1 MVPPRLADELRILL
15 ENFLSDQPG
24 SDNALR
30 GFLFPLVWKYCS
42 RHAPT
47 MPLDLR
53 EDVLQETLLFVVGSG
68 LENYDGR
75 GDTSAGYVYN
85 AVRTALQ
92 AVRRRYGWT
101 RDQRAVA
108 DEVTDLDDLPA
119 NVEVERLE
127 HARIMAHEVLASAEP
142 AFGALLWKVYA
153 EGERQEVALARS
165 GMSRFAFDRRRR
177 AIARSLSTLGRC
189 A

>member
-1 MVPPRLADELRILL
+1 MVPPRLADELRIFL

-24 SDNALR
+24 SADALR
-30 GFLFPLVWKYCS
+30 GFLSPLVWKYCS

-53 EDVLQETLLFVVGSG
+53 EDVLQETLLFLVGSG
-68 LENYDGR
+68 QGVYDGSS
-75 GDTSAGYVYN
+75 DTSAGYVYN

-101 RDQRAVA
+101 NRQRAA
-108 DEVTDLDDLPA
+108 IDEVPDLDALPG
-119 NVEVERLE
+119 NVDVEKLE
-127 HARIMAHEVLASAEP
+127 RARIMAREVLASVEP
-142 AFGALLWKVYA
+142 AFGALLWKVYV
-153 EGERQEVALARS
+153 EGEKQEVALAGS

-177 AIARSLSTLGRC
+177 AIAQSLSTLGRC

>member
-15 ENFLSDQPG
+15 ENFLADQSG
-24 SDNALR
+24 SDDALR

-53 EDVLQETLLFVVGSG
+53 EDVLQETLLFLVGSG
-68 LENYDGR
+68 LVTYDG
-75 GDTSAGYVYN
+75 GSDTSAGYVYN

-101 RDQRAVA
+101 KDQRAVA
-108 DEVTDLDDLPA
+108 DEVADLDALPHT
-119 NVEVERLE
+119 VEVERLE
-127 HARIMAHEVLASAEP
+127 HARIMANEMLASVEP
-142 AFGALLWKVYA
+142 AFGALLWKVYV
-153 EGERQEVALARS
+153 EGERQEVALAGS

-177 AIARSLSTLGRC
+177 AIAQSLSTLGRC

>member
-1 MVPPRLADELRILL
+1 
-15 ENFLSDQPG
+15 
-24 SDNALR
+24 
-30 GFLFPLVWKYCS
+30 
-42 RHAPT
+42 

-53 EDVLQETLLFVVGSG
+53 EDVLQETCLLLVGGGQGS
-68 LENYDGR
+68 YDGAN
-75 GDTSAGYVYN
+75 DTSAGYVYN

-101 RDQRAVA
+101 KGQRAVIEEVA
-108 DEVTDLDDLPA
+108 DPDALPG

-127 HARIMAHEVLASAEP
+127 YARIMAREVLASVEP
-142 AFGALLWKVYA
+142 AFGALLWKVYV
-153 EGERQEVALARS
+153 EGERQEVALAGS

-177 AIARSLSTLGRC
+177 AIAESLSSLGRC

>member
-15 ENFLSDQPG
+15 ENFLSDQPDSG
-24 SDNALR
+24 EALR
-30 GFLFPLVWKYCS
+30 GFLSPLVGKYCS

-53 EDVLQETLLFVVGSG
+53 EDVLQETLLFLIGSG
-68 LENYDGR
+68 QGVYNG
-75 GDTSAGYVYN
+75 GSGTSAGYVYN

-101 RDQRAVA
+101 KGQRAAAEEVA
-108 DEVTDLDDLPA
+108 DLDALPG
-119 NVEVERLE
+119 NVEIERQE
-127 HARIMAHEVLASAEP
+127 HARIMAREVLALAEP
-142 AFGALLWKVYA
+142 DIGVLLWKVYA
-153 EGERQEVALARS
+153 DGERQEVALAAA
-165 GMSRFAFDRRRR
+165 GISRATFDRRRR
-177 AIARSLSTLGRC
+177 AIAKSLSTLGRC